1 MAGVLQEVCRLPW
14 RVPAG
19 RCGKQLP
26 PKGDGLP
33 HAGHISR
40 PPPSEHGWH
49 VACIDL
55 CKDFAE
61 KRMALDIYKNFD
73 LNARALSVANQRLE
87 LLADN
92 VANADTPGYKARDID
107 FRTAMQSAG
116 NGGELGLKAT
126 SSRHLMM
133 SGVTGPNSAT
143 PMYRVPDQPSL
154 DGNTVDSQRENAAI
168 AETSV
173 RYQAS
178 LTFLSA
184 QIRSLRD
191 AINGGR

>member
-1 MAGVLQEVCRLPW
+1 
-14 RVPAG
+14 
-19 RCGKQLP
+19 
-26 PKGDGLP
+26 
-33 HAGHISR
+33 
-40 PPPSEHGWH
+40 
-49 VACIDL
+49 
-55 CKDFAE
+55 
-61 KRMALDIYKNFD
+61 MALDIYKNFD
-73 LNARALSVANQRLE
+73 LNARALGVANQRLE

-116 NGGELGLKAT
+116 NGGELGLDST
-126 SSRHLMM
+126 SSRH
-133 SGVTGPNSAT
+133 VQPNGAAGQNAAT

-154 DGNTVDSQRENAAI
+154 DGNTVDTQRENASI

-184 QIRSLRD
+184 QIRTMRD

>member
-1 MAGVLQEVCRLPW
+1 MPTSDWKCWP
-14 RVPAG
+14 
-19 RCGKQLP
+19 
-26 PKGDGLP
+26 
-33 HAGHISR
+33 
-40 PPPSEHGWH
+40 
-49 VACIDL
+49 
-55 CKDFAE
+55 
-61 KRMALDIYKNFD
+61 
-73 LNARALSVANQRLE
+73 
-87 LLADN
+87 
-92 VANADTPGYKARDID
+92 NADTPGYKARDID

-116 NGGELGLKAT
+116 SGGDIGLNAT
-126 SSRHLMM
+126 SKGHMQL
-133 SGVTGPNSAT
+133 GGAAGPNTAT
-143 PMYRVPDQPSL
+143 TMYRVPDQPSL

>member
-1 MAGVLQEVCRLPW
+1 
-14 RVPAG
+14 
-19 RCGKQLP
+19 
-26 PKGDGLP
+26 
-33 HAGHISR
+33 
-40 PPPSEHGWH
+40 
-49 VACIDL
+49 
-55 CKDFAE
+55 
-61 KRMALDIYKNFD
+61 MALNINTQLD
-73 LNARALSVANQRLE
+73 LNARALGIANQRLE

-92 VANADTPGYKARDID
+92 VANADTPGYTAREID

-116 NGGELGLKAT
+116 SGGDLGLKAT
-126 SSRHLMM
+126 SKGHMQLD
-133 SGVTGPNSAT
+133 GIAGPNTAT

-184 QIRSLRD
+184 QIRSLRE

>member
-1 MAGVLQEVCRLPW
+1 
-14 RVPAG
+14 
-19 RCGKQLP
+19 
-26 PKGDGLP
+26 
-33 HAGHISR
+33 
-40 PPPSEHGWH
+40 
-49 VACIDL
+49 
-55 CKDFAE
+55 
-61 KRMALDIYKNFD
+61 MALNINTQLD
-73 LNARALSVANQRLE
+73 LNARALGIANQRLE

-116 NGGELGLKAT
+116 SGGDLGLKAT
-126 SSRHLMM
+126 SKGPMQLD
-133 SGVTGPNSAT
+133 GIAGPNTAT

-184 QIRSLRD
+184 QIRSLRE

>member
-1 MAGVLQEVCRLPW
+1 MPLNMYTNL
-14 RVPAG
+14 
-19 RCGKQLP
+19 
-26 PKGDGLP
+26 
-33 HAGHISR
+33 
-40 PPPSEHGWH
+40 
-49 VACIDL
+49 DL
-55 CKDFAE
+55 H
-61 KRMALDIYKNFD
+61 
-73 LNARALSVANQRLE
+73 ARALSISNQRLE

-116 NGGELGLKAT
+116 SGGNLGLSTT
-126 SSRHLMM
+126 SSQHVQVN
-133 SGVTGPNSAT
+133 GAAGPNTAT

-154 DGNTVDSQRENAAI
+154 DGNTVDSQRENASI

-191 AINGGR
+191 AITGGR